1 MQFFPNTVNIN
12 PGTVTFIP
20 ELGVCLVQFLAQP
33 VQLALLFTLHFILA
47 G

>member
-12 PGTVTFIP
+12 PGSVTFIP
-20 ELGVCLVQFLAQP
+20 ELGVCLVQFFAEA
-33 VQLALLFTLHFILA
+33 VYLALEFTLHFILA